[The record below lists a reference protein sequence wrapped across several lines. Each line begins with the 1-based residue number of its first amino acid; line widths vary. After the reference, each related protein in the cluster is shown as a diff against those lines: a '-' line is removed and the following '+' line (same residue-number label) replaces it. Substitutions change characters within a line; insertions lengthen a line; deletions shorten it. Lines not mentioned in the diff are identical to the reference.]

1 MIKAVLFDFDGTLV
15 DNMRFHFE
23 SISRTAKGKVKI
35 KPMDLFI
42 MEGRRGLDIIRDLLK
57 DLNLDEHEIR
67 KFVERKKKLYM
78 EIAKDLRM
86 RPDALRLIKKLRKLN
101 YRIGLVTGSVREY
114 MDLHFSTKEYMLF
127 DHLITDK
134 ETKKYKPDPEPYIK
148 SARGLGVKPE
158 ECVVIENA
166 PLGVESAK
174 SAGMICIGLLS
185 TVTEDDMKRADFV
198 VKNLDDAEDII
209 KKL

>member
-15 DNMRFHFE
+15 DNMEFHYK
-23 SISRTAKGKVKI
+23 SLIKTAGGKVNI
-35 KPMDLFI
+35 EPMDLFV
-42 MEGRRGLDIIRDLLK
+42 MEGMQIFDITADLLK
-57 DLNLDEHEIR
+57 DLKLDEHGI
-67 KFVERKKKLYM
+67 KMFIKKKKKLYM

-101 YRIGLVTGSVREY
+101 YKIGLVTGSVKEY
-114 MDLHFSTKEYMLF
+114 LDLHFSSRDYALF

-134 ETKKYKPDPEPYIK
+134 ETEKFKPDPEPYLK
-148 SARGLGVKPE
+148 SAEGLGVKPE
-158 ECVVIENA
+158 ECVAIDNA

-185 TVTEDDMKRADFV
+185 TVTEEHLKRADFV